1 MPGHW
6 AAAIAVQPADA
17 QQAVGHAGAAPAVGG
32 VTHVAQL
39 LQQLLG
45 GAGFGAGIVADAPI
59 AQQERV
65 VQRVQKVLLDAA
77 IAVGLGLGS
86 GHGSGGVIVKG
97 GKGGQVELLK
107 LAQGQNRVGAQVC
120 GGQQGRRTAKQP
132 PLVYRQSGL
141 FNQQPRQNQR

>member
-1 MPGHW
+1 MPGHR

-59 AQQERV
+59 AQQEGV

-86 GHGSGGVIVKG
+86 VIVKG
-97 GKGGQVELLK
+97 GKVGQVELLK
-107 LAQGQNRVGAQVC
+107 LAQGQNRVGAQVG
-120 GGQQGRRTAKQP
+120 GGQQGRRTAEQP

-141 FNQQPRQNQR
+141 FNQ

>member
-1 MPGHW
+1 M
-6 AAAIAVQPADA
+6 
-17 QQAVGHAGAAPAVGG
+17 
-32 VTHVAQL
+32 
-39 LQQLLG
+39 
-45 GAGFGAGIVADAPI
+45 
-59 AQQERV
+59 
-65 VQRVQKVLLDAA
+65 QKVLLDAA

-107 LAQGQNRVGAQVC
+107 LAQGQNRVGAQVG
-120 GGQQGRRTAKQP
+120 GGQQGRRTAEQP